1 MLLFLN
7 VDGLM
12 FPLSDRLLPFD
23 VDSVNHCKHNCGHRQ
38 TFSFESANLDTPMPT
53 QRSRVSD
60 FARTSPLVRDTQL
73 GWSEQVRTVR
83 VQLDQDK
90 ARVLVFIPA
99 LYAAWFRV
107 RPMATALS
115 PQPL

>member
-7 VDGLM
+7 VDGLI
-12 FPLSDRLLPFD
+12 FPLPDRLLQVD
-23 VDSVNHCKHNCGHRQ
+23 VDSVNHCKHNCRHRQ
-38 TFSFESANLDTPMPT
+38 HFNVESANLDTPMPT

-73 GWSEQVRTVR
+73 FWNEQERTVR
-83 VQLDQDK
+83 VQLDENK
-90 ARVLVFIPA
+90 ARVLVWVPA
-99 LYAAWFRV
+99 LCSAWFRV
-107 RPMATALS
+107 HPMATALS